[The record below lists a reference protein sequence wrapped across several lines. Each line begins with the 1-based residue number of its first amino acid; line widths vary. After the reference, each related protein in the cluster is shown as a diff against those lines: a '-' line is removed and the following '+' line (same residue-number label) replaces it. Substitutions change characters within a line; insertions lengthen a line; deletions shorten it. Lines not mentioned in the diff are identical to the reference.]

1 MPKESTK
8 RIRKPGGWSTLRRQL
23 ATWEK
28 PALLVLVKDLYE
40 AAAENRDFIQAR
52 CHAGESGGEALE
64 KYRHKIVE
72 QFYPAR
78 GDAKLKLGEARK
90 AIRDYYK
97 ATGNLH
103 GTVELLMTYVENGAE
118 FTDEYGDIDERFYRS
133 IESAL
138 DELATLLRGT
148 APELY
153 PQFSERLARV
163 EQLSGGIG
171 WGFGDYIVDVVRQLE
186 EELGGQACSKRT
198 FW

>member
-1 MPKESTK
+1 MPKETTK

-52 CHAGESGGEALE
+52 CQTGESGGEALE

-72 QFYPAR
+72 QFYPVR
-78 GDAKLKLGEARK
+78 GEPKLKLGEARK
-90 AIRDYYK
+90 AIRDYRK

-103 GTVELLMTYVENGAE
+103 GTAELLMTYVENGAE
-118 FTDEYGDIDERFYRS
+118 FTSDYGDIDEGFYSS

-138 DELATLLRGT
+138 DELAALLYGDAR
-148 APELY
+148 EMY
-153 PQFSERLARV
+153 PTFSERLARV
-163 EQLSGGIG
+163 ERLSGDIG
-171 WGFGDYIVDVVRQLE
+171 WGFGDYIGDVVWQLE
-186 EELGGQACSKRT
+186 EELGDQ
-198 FW
+198 